1 MMKSITAE
9 EAEKLLEEAEKEAEA
24 ATTKLEN
31 ALQWARECELCED
44 WQNDTTNLKNQLRGF
59 SNIYKDLQDLQA
71 QTTEVH
77 EKVKAH
83 RYHLSIAIIQSTHT
97 AENLAQLKGEQS
109 VISADLRDNSWH
121 SPGILADKR
130 SLIDKH
136 AAQQE
141 QVQWQGLMAVAKKL
155 LGEGMEYDSR
165 NFRAD
170 DQPGADAAEFSN
182 EDEASIGEKT
192 NNQ

>member
-1 MMKSITAE
+1 MNACIYKSISSARNE
-9 EAEKLLEEAEKEAEA
+9 HNEGVYFCLVHKEVGGFEQRRVISIVVHLAEA
-24 ATTKLEN
+24 V
-31 ALQWARECELCED
+31 RD
-44 WQNDTTNLKNQLRGF
+44 R
-59 SNIYKDLQDLQA
+59 
-71 QTTEVH
+71 
-77 EKVKAH
+77 
-83 RYHLSIAIIQSTHT
+83 
-97 AENLAQLKGEQS
+97 
-109 VISADLRDNSWH
+109 ADLRDNSWH
-121 SPGILADKR
+121 SPGILADNR

-141 QVQWQGLMAVAKKL
+141 QVQWQNLMAVAKEL